1 VIRSR
6 GARGPAYNPVAI
18 FGTWKS
24 ATEGD
29 GGIGTPAMADPTT
42 NKWNLG
48 TGADPLPGLAGVVA
62 DGGHLPAGT
71 MMCGENYSA
80 ELRFEVGLI
89 SGHSY
94 RLQVIVHDGDQN
106 KGGDSGEACV
116 IFCAGSGSSCPA
128 GAQTCTDS
136 DGGMQCPSGTS
147 CFQGCCVSPDA
158 GSPPELSDSSVA
170 PEGSVPV
177 PP

>member
-1 VIRSR
+1 
-6 GARGPAYNPVAI
+6 
-18 FGTWKS
+18 
-24 ATEGD
+24 
-29 GGIGTPAMADPTT
+29 MADPTA

-48 TGADPLPGLAGVVA
+48 PGADARP
-62 DGGHLPAGT
+62 DGGTLMPGAMT
-71 MMCGENYSA
+71 CGENYSA

-116 IFCAGSGSSCPA
+116 IFCAGSGTSCPS
-128 GAQTCTDS
+128 GAQTCTGG
-136 DGGMQCPSGTS
+136 DGGVQCPSGTS

-158 GSPPELSDSSVA
+158 GLPQTLPDGA
-170 PEGSVPV
+170 VPV